1 MFINIVFIKNN
12 SVVVTTTDYGDTNF
26 VSIIAENNI
35 LGVQFHP
42 EKSQDIGKLLI
53 KNFIKTF
60 HEKKRLIPIVLL
72 RNGWVVQS
80 IKFKE
85 YKNLGNPHYSVKRLS
100 EWCSDE
106 LIYLDI
112 TSDDGIYDMRR
123 NDIKSN
129 NHTEVFSIIDDI
141 AKSAFMP
148 LCF

>member
-1 MFINIVFIKNN
+1 MK
-12 SVVVTTTDYGDTNF
+12 
-26 VSIIAENNI
+26 
-35 LGVQFHP
+35 
-42 EKSQDIGKLLI
+42 
-53 KNFIKTF
+53 
-60 HEKKRLIPIVLL
+60 KKRLIPIVLL

-80 IKFKE
+80 IQFKE

-148 LCF
+148 LCFGGRIKVLRILKTD